1 MTLTE
6 QQILAIS
13 ATERVCS
20 TISLVGTFVIVA
32 TFMWSP
38 TFRKPIN
45 RLVFY
50 ASWGNIM
57 ANIATIISA
66 DGTHSGVE
74 SSLCQFQGF
83 LIQWFMPADAL
94 WTFAMAC
101 NVYLTFFHK
110 YDSEQL
116 RRLEWKYVL
125 CCYGVPFVPAFAF
138 FFVQTQARGRIYGSA
153 ILWCWISVQW
163 SFLRI
168 AIFYGPVWLIIS
180 LTFAIYLRAGTVI
193 YQKRRQLRNLGG
205 IDSDPV
211 PESPFAM
218 LTGIQVTREIAC
230 STPERRS
237 LSEGNAR
244 GLPSATFRAYSV
256 TIEGGSTANTLQD
269 SRSKIGPSPLQR
281 ENSGKTARPDGQD
294 SRRSTSTEASSAT
307 WAYTKYAM
315 LFFIALLVT
324 WVGLVEVHYS
334 LKIVLGSFRVLIC
347 STLQVPSTINRVYSL
362 ARPNNF
368 NFSLNYASSFVL
380 PLQGF
385 WNSLIY
391 VSISWPAFKLLWS
404 DIHSRVSSW
413 RIPRPVTNLQ
423 SFHLRKGSQSST
435 PALLVKAENEDDRRR
450 SWLGLDPTS
459 PRASRLSQVFEQ
471 ALART
476 LRANSYANFA
486 GCFPTPARHVP
497 ASLEGVWRQ
506 LNAKL
511 EANAKAEFDDI
522 IAERDAVAHLNELD
536 RLVGDA
542 RTRKEREGENAEG
555 QERIVYVEWIWPAHT
570 LGAED
575 LYKAHLTPYLQ
586 EAQSTLNAR
595 LEATHAENAELAQT
609 VQAQRLEIER
619 LLSHLGLVVSDIE
632 GAASAATQFSR
643 QHHIRQDA
651 IQMDEE
657 AKARPGL

>member
-1 MTLTE
+1 MTLSE

-20 TISLVGTFVIVA
+20 TVSLVGTFVIVA
-32 TFMWSP
+32 TFIWSP

-50 ASWGNIM
+50 ASWGNMM

-66 DGTHSGVE
+66 DGIHSGVD

-125 CCYGVPFVPAFAF
+125 CCYGVPFVPAFAYF
-138 FFVQTQARGRIYGSA
+138 FIQTQARGRIYGSA
-153 ILWCWISVQW
+153 LLWCWISVQW

-205 IDSDPV
+205 IDSDLV

-230 STPERRS
+230 FTPERRS
-237 LSEGNAR
+237 LSEGDAS
-244 GLPSATFRAYSV
+244 GLPSNAFRAYSV
-256 TIEGGSTANTLQD
+256 TIEGGSTANTLQKSSSKTD
-269 SRSKIGPSPLQR
+269 SSPLQQ
-281 ENSGKTARPDGQD
+281 ENFGKTGRPDGAD
-294 SRRSTSTEASSAT
+294 SQRRSTSTEASSAT

-324 WVGLVEVHYS
+324 W
-334 LKIVLGSFRVLIC
+334 
-347 STLQVPSTINRVYSL
+347 VPSTINRVYSL

-404 DIHSRVSSW
+404 DLYRRVCSW
-413 RIPRPVTNLQ
+413 RISRSATNIQ
-423 SFHLRKGSQSST
+423 SFNLRKDSQSPS
-435 PALLVKAENEDDRRR
+435 PALLVKAENEENRRR
-450 SWLGLDPTS
+450 SWLGLDP
-459 PRASRLSQVFEQ
+459 LS
-471 ALART
+471 
-476 LRANSYANFA
+476 
-486 GCFPTPARHVP
+486 
-497 ASLEGVWRQ
+497 
-506 LNAKL
+506 
-511 EANAKAEFDDI
+511 
-522 IAERDAVAHLNELD
+522 
-536 RLVGDA
+536 
-542 RTRKEREGENAEG
+542 
-555 QERIVYVEWIWPAHT
+555 
-570 LGAED
+570 
-575 LYKAHLTPYLQ
+575 
-586 EAQSTLNAR
+586 
-595 LEATHAENAELAQT
+595 
-609 VQAQRLEIER
+609 
-619 LLSHLGLVVSDIE
+619 
-632 GAASAATQFSR
+632 
-643 QHHIRQDA
+643 
-651 IQMDEE
+651 
-657 AKARPGL
+657 

>member
-1 MTLTE
+1 
-6 QQILAIS
+6 
-13 ATERVCS
+13 
-20 TISLVGTFVIVA
+20 
-32 TFMWSP
+32 
-38 TFRKPIN
+38 
-45 RLVFY
+45 
-50 ASWGNIM
+50 
-57 ANIATIISA
+57 
-66 DGTHSGVE
+66 
-74 SSLCQFQGF
+74 
-83 LIQWFMPADAL
+83 MPADAL

-153 ILWCWISVQW
+153 IVSTTIKPSLLSVNTNLITTRQLWCWISVQW

-205 IDSDPV
+205 IDSDLV

-230 STPERRS
+230 STPERGS

-244 GLPSATFRAYSV
+244 GLPSAAFRAYSV

-324 WVGLVEVHYS
+324 WVGLVEAHYS
-334 LKIVLGSFRVLIC
+334 LNIVLGSFRVLIC
-347 STLQVPSTINRVYSL
+347 STSQVPSTINRVYSL
-362 ARPNNF
+362 ARPNDF

-413 RIPRPVTNLQ
+413 RVPRPVTNIQ
-423 SFHLRKGSQSST
+423 SFHLQKGSQSST
-435 PALLVKAENEDDRRR
+435 PALLVKAENEGDRRR
-450 SWLGLDPTS
+450 SWLGLDP
-459 PRASRLSQVFEQ
+459 LS
-471 ALART
+471 
-476 LRANSYANFA
+476 
-486 GCFPTPARHVP
+486 
-497 ASLEGVWRQ
+497 
-506 LNAKL
+506 
-511 EANAKAEFDDI
+511 
-522 IAERDAVAHLNELD
+522 
-536 RLVGDA
+536 
-542 RTRKEREGENAEG
+542 
-555 QERIVYVEWIWPAHT
+555 
-570 LGAED
+570 
-575 LYKAHLTPYLQ
+575 
-586 EAQSTLNAR
+586 
-595 LEATHAENAELAQT
+595 
-609 VQAQRLEIER
+609 
-619 LLSHLGLVVSDIE
+619 
-632 GAASAATQFSR
+632 
-643 QHHIRQDA
+643 
-651 IQMDEE
+651 
-657 AKARPGL
+657 

>member
-1 MTLTE
+1 
-6 QQILAIS
+6 
-13 ATERVCS
+13 
-20 TISLVGTFVIVA
+20 
-32 TFMWSP
+32 
-38 TFRKPIN
+38 
-45 RLVFY
+45 
-50 ASWGNIM
+50 
-57 ANIATIISA
+57 
-66 DGTHSGVE
+66 
-74 SSLCQFQGF
+74 
-83 LIQWFMPADAL
+83 MPADAL

-153 ILWCWISVQW
+153 IVSTTVKHSLLLVYTNLTTIRQLWCWISVQW

-205 IDSDPV
+205 IDSDLV

-244 GLPSATFRAYSV
+244 GLPSAAFRAYSV

-269 SRSKIGPSPLQR
+269 SRTKIGPSPLQR

-362 ARPNNF
+362 ARPNDF

-404 DIHSRVSSW
+404 DIHNRVCSWRVS
-413 RIPRPVTNLQ
+413 RPVTNLQ

-435 PALLVKAENEDDRRR
+435 PALLVKAEHEGDRHR
-450 SWLGLDPTS
+450 SWLGLDPS
-459 PRASRLSQVFEQ
+459 S
-471 ALART
+471 
-476 LRANSYANFA
+476 
-486 GCFPTPARHVP
+486 
-497 ASLEGVWRQ
+497 
-506 LNAKL
+506 
-511 EANAKAEFDDI
+511 
-522 IAERDAVAHLNELD
+522 
-536 RLVGDA
+536 
-542 RTRKEREGENAEG
+542 
-555 QERIVYVEWIWPAHT
+555 
-570 LGAED
+570 
-575 LYKAHLTPYLQ
+575 
-586 EAQSTLNAR
+586 
-595 LEATHAENAELAQT
+595 
-609 VQAQRLEIER
+609 
-619 LLSHLGLVVSDIE
+619 
-632 GAASAATQFSR
+632 
-643 QHHIRQDA
+643 
-651 IQMDEE
+651 
-657 AKARPGL
+657 

>member
-20 TISLVGTFVIVA
+20 TISLVGTFVIIA

-153 ILWCWISVQW
+153 ILWCWISVKW

-205 IDSDPV
+205 IDSDLV

-230 STPERRS
+230 STPERGS

-244 GLPSATFRAYSV
+244 GLPSAAFRAYSV

-324 WVGLVEVHYS
+324 W
-334 LKIVLGSFRVLIC
+334 
-347 STLQVPSTINRVYSL
+347 
-362 ARPNNF
+362 
-368 NFSLNYASSFVL
+368 
-380 PLQGF
+380 
-385 WNSLIY
+385 
-391 VSISWPAFKLLWS
+391 
-404 DIHSRVSSW
+404 
-413 RIPRPVTNLQ
+413 
-423 SFHLRKGSQSST
+423 
-435 PALLVKAENEDDRRR
+435 
-450 SWLGLDPTS
+450 
-459 PRASRLSQVFEQ
+459 

-522 IAERDAVAHLNELD
+522 ITERDAVAHLNELD

-542 RTRKEREGENAEG
+542 RARKEREGENAEG
-555 QERIVYVEWIWPAHT
+555 QERIVAHT

-586 EAQSTLNAR
+586 EAQSTLNTR

-657 AKARPGL
+657 VKARPGL

>member
-83 LIQWFMPADAL
+83 LIQCKDRFMPADAL

-205 IDSDPV
+205 IDSDLV

-281 ENSGKTARPDGQD
+281 ENSGKTARPDRQD
-294 SRRSTSTEASSAT
+294 SRRSASTEASSAT

-324 WVGLVEVHYS
+324 WLHALRY
-334 LKIVLGSFRVLIC
+334 
-347 STLQVPSTINRVYSL
+347 
-362 ARPNNF
+362 
-368 NFSLNYASSFVL
+368 L
-380 PLQGF
+380 PL
-385 WNSLIY
+385 
-391 VSISWPAFKLLWS
+391 S
-404 DIHSRVSSW
+404 D
-413 RIPRPVTNLQ
+413 
-423 SFHLRKGSQSST
+423 ST
-435 PALLVKAENEDDRRR
+435 PTTEISTMPESNSHHPPAA
-450 SWLGLDPTS
+450 SPSPPPPAPISQTPG

-542 RTRKEREGENAEG
+542 RTRKEREGENAER
-555 QERIVYVEWIWPAHT
+555 QERIVAHT

-586 EAQSTLNAR
+586 EAQSTLNTR